1 MYYVKKKKLIFK
13 NQVYTVYSNIIEN
26 KTESIKDYLSIE
38 VKGDIYGG
46 VCCVL
51 IKNNKIGLMKIYSPI
66 AKRYFYALAQG
77 FSNHNE
83 DVKLSIKREV
93 LEEIGINFQKKDFK
107 KICEFYP
114 IHSLIKTKLAVF
126 VAKLRSQ
133 DKDYSKNVVKEI
145 GVGKLNFF
153 EIKTLKK
160 MLKKSNSFDLIS
172 YSALCYFLFLRN

>member
-1 MYYVKKKKLIFK
+1 MYTVKKKKLIFK
-13 NQVYTVYSNIIEN
+13 NQVYTVYSNLIKN

-38 VKGDIYGG
+38 VRGNVYGG

-51 IKNNKIGLMKIYSPI
+51 TKNNKIGLMKIYSPI

-126 VAKLRSQ
+126 EAKLRSQ
-133 DKDYSKNVVKEI
+133 DKDYSKNVVEEI

-153 EIKTLKK
+153 NVRKLKN
-160 MLKKSNSFDLIS
+160 MLKKSNNFDLIS